1 MEREGGRREEGE
13 RWRGRNRV
21 IEGGERSDEK
31 TAIYMYMYI
40 VHMYIINNYA
50 YMYMYIEIYGQT
62 HATFTTKKVLQI
74 QYVANETRYAHVYV
88 YCVCIV

>member
-1 MEREGGRREEGE
+1 M
-13 RWRGRNRV
+13 
-21 IEGGERSDEK
+21 IEGGERSDEN
-31 TAIYMYMYI
+31 TAIYI
-40 VHMYIINNYA
+40 VHMYIINNYT

-88 YCVCIV
+88 YCVYCVVHCLIHSVYM